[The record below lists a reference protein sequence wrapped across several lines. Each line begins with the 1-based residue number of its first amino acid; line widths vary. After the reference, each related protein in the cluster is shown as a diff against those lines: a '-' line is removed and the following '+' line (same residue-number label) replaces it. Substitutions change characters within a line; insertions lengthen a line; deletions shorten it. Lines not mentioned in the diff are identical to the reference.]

1 MKYILIL
8 CFFQTGSLFCMMM
21 TLYIMFHKSSS
32 LHVLMNNNE
41 NSAIFGT
48 TLLLYPFLATISA
61 MLIYGVMKSKPSY
74 ILPFFVIQFIDYLF
88 TIPHF
93 LANIYTHPMHRYYMG
108 KAREQL
114 ELMDQTDKA
123 VLTGVDGN
131 NLANEHN
138 MMSFSSEALSTSI
151 LLSLVVVLLKT
162 YFLVIV
168 FKCYRYLHFVPIA
181 ATSRASAFRAR
192 ANVEV
197 C

>member
-1 MKYILIL
+1 
-8 CFFQTGSLFCMMM
+8 MMM
-21 TLYIMFHKSSS
+21 TLYIMLHKSSS
-32 LHVLMNNNE
+32 LHTLIATNNDNDG
-41 NSAIFGT
+41 SAMVGT

-93 LANIYTHPMHRYYMG
+93 LANIYTTPMHRYYMG

-114 ELMDQTDKA
+114 ELMDQADKG

-131 NLANEHN
+131 NFTNEHA
-138 MMSFSSEALSTSI
+138 MMSLSNDALSTSI
-151 LLSLVVVLLKT
+151 LLSLIVVLLKT
-162 YFLVIV
+162 YFLITV
-168 FKCYRYLHFVPIA
+168 FKCYRYLHFAPLA
-181 ATSRASAFRAR
+181 GTSRATVFRGR

-197 C
+197 